1 MRGLKS
7 VVDSEGEKAY
17 VSLSPITE
25 ANVAPERNDGQAI
38 NFSSYSLACLCILT
52 GFIQSQNVF
61 HSALYKQTNLFGTS
75 SKMRTLFDAVRAS
88 ISPAGTHSLPLI
100 PSPTATTRPSLFCL
114 IGACPSDQQSLSLPR
129 LSLLPVGLHFFRLL
143 IFRYNAL

>member
-17 VSLSPITE
+17 VSPITE

-52 GFIQSQNVF
+52 VFIQSQNGF
-61 HSALYKQTNLFGTS
+61 HSALYKQIYLEQAA
-75 SKMRTLFDAVRAS
+75 K
-88 ISPAGTHSLPLI
+88 
-100 PSPTATTRPSLFCL
+100 
-114 IGACPSDQQSLSLPR
+114 
-129 LSLLPVGLHFFRLL
+129 
-143 IFRYNAL
+143 